1 MGRSQRSRCLVY
13 HINILAFMKALEKPR
28 KKMIQCDR
36 LVLSEDWKIV
46 CDPGVFGLP
55 DNQQD

>member
-1 MGRSQRSRCLVY
+1 MRPYWWAEARCL
-13 HINILAFMKALEKPR
+13 HINILAFTKALEKPR

-36 LVLSEDWKIV
+36 LVLSKDWKIV
-46 CDPGVFGLP
+46 CDPGVFGLA

>member
-1 MGRSQRSRCLVY
+1 MPLCLVY
-13 HINILAFMKALEKPR
+13 HINILAFRKALEKER

-36 LVLSEDWKIV
+36 LVLSKDWKIV